1 MAKTSKGLHESTI
14 TRMQELASAWVF
26 KRAIED
32 NKGWQRYEHLKK
44 DEKTFNEIKKIWW
57 EVGKVEWIDNIDNE
71 WLESFYK
78 QQRVLLRKIGRPNIT
93 LFTRDGA
100 KQPNRDEFPWQ
111 KSKGASQTFMEWVEW
126 YIKGEFG
133 IGNKDNW
140 NPADIWL
147 IQDEKKWKDRIKA
160 ATSMEGMKKTPGLV
174 KANLLQFNSIF
185 RALFRTKNIIGISLK
200 KIGKGQK
207 AEFKEVNVTGKFFKV
222 QKEIEMKYDKAVC
235 KCGSK
240 MIGIDKKGMID
251 LAKEKHN
258 KEARK
263 KSKVYRGL
271 TGLTTLETQDSRIF
285 VKYGTKTYSFQIK
298 TTSSTSYDN
307 LKFEPTEK
315 GKGAARMGKATREF
329 VIDLMESWKF
339 KDKWPEKST
348 DYPKTIEEFDGV
360 DERTYEFTSWQ
371 KEYLE
376 KLEFLDKQGVDLGG
390 VTPLEALIN
399 IKETFGFLNQPYVA
413 NSKLQQINFLWAF
426 LSTCTTQTER
436 NKFCT
441 DLVFLASKEG
451 KDMKT
456 SRYGPFGKIY

>member
-32 NKGWQRYEHLKK
+32 SKGWQRYEHIKK
-44 DEKTFNEIKKIWW
+44 DEKTFNEIKKIWKT
-57 EVGKVEWIDNIDNE
+57 VGNVEWIDNIDDE

-100 KQPNRDEFPWQ
+100 KQPNRDAFPWQ
-111 KSKGASQTFMEWVEW
+111 KRKGASQTFMEWVEW

-147 IQDEKKWKDRIKA
+147 IQDEKKWKDRIKD
-160 ATSMEGMKKTPGLV
+160 ATSMKGMKKTPGLV

-200 KIGKGQK
+200 KIGSGKR
-207 AEFKEVNVTGKFFKV
+207 AEFKEVNVSGKFFKM
-222 QKEIEMKYDKAVC
+222 QQEIEMKYDEAIC
-235 KCGSK
+235 KCGTK
-240 MIGIDKKGMID
+240 PIGIDKKGMID
-251 LAKEKHN
+251 LAKEDYAKRKG
-258 KEARK
+258 KEK
-263 KSKVYRGL
+263 GLYRGL
-271 TGLTTLETQDSRIF
+271 TGLATLETQDSRIN
-285 VKYGTKTYSFQIK
+285 VKYGSKTFSFQIK

-339 KDKWPEKST
+339 KDKWPEKNG
-348 DYPKTIEEFDGV
+348 DYPKTIEQFDGV

-376 KLEFLDKQGVDLGG
+376 KLEFLDKEGVELG

-399 IKETFGFLNQPYVA
+399 IKETFGPLNQPYVA

-426 LSTCTTQTER
+426 LSTCKTHTER